1 MPDFTKMRWLNEP
14 PEARVSADSLEITTA
29 EASDFWQKT
38 YYGFTPDSGHALLTP
53 APAEFTATLS
63 FAGDY
68 DALYDQAGIMLRAGP
83 ELWIKAGVEMSDGL
97 AQFSVVI
104 TNGQSDW
111 STTPL
116 ASRGPVDLRLTRMGD
131 ALFVQYRQGESHYRM
146 ARLAPF
152 PADAVAEI
160 GPTACSPKRAGF
172 QARFTD
178 FTLGPLMSRDI
189 H

>member
-1 MPDFTKMRWLNEP
+1 MTDFTKMHWLNEP
-14 PEARVSADSLEITTA
+14 PEARVSVDSLEITTA

-83 ELWIKAGVEMSDGL
+83 ELWIKAGVEMSDGQ

-116 ASRGPVDLRLTRMGD
+116 ARYSLGRDVTAAPKDGRIASISWRRITSAKRRFPSSPACRG
-131 ALFVQYRQGESHYRM
+131 SW
-146 ARLAPF
+146 
-152 PADAVAEI
+152 
-160 GPTACSPKRAGF
+160 
-172 QARFTD
+172 
-178 FTLGPLMSRDI
+178 
-189 H
+189 